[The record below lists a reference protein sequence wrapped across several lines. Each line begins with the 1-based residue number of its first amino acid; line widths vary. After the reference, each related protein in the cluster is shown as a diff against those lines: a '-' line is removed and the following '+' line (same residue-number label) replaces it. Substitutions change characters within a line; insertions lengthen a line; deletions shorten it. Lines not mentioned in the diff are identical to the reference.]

1 VHAAERDL
9 LWAAH
14 RAALSALL
22 QMLASDAAQ
31 AMAAKSQAISAHHA
45 SRSAALDPS
54 LTPEARAAAIA
65 RIRSEEAAEL
75 AAMLLEE
82 NRRAAALRS
91 SRIASLK
98 AGQRQM
104 SSAQRMRHRRERAA
118 MSVALRNRTHHVGQ
132 HRQPLHAVRT
142 LARRPRR

>member
-31 AMAAKSQAISAHHA
+31 AMAGKSQAITAHHA

-118 MSVALRNRTHHVGQ
+118 MSVAMRNRTGLVGQ
-132 HRQPLHAVRT
+132 HRQPLQAVRT
-142 LARRPRR
+142 LARRIRR

>member
-22 QMLASDAAQ
+22 QQLASDAAQ
-31 AMAAKSQAISAHHA
+31 AMAGKSQAISAHHA
-45 SRSAALDPS
+45 ARSAALDPS

-82 NRRAAALRS
+82 NRRAAAMRS

-98 AGQRQM
+98 VGHRQM

-118 MSVALRNRTHHVGQ
+118 MSVAMRNRTGLVGQ
-132 HRQPLHAVRT
+132 HRQPLQAVRT
-142 LARRPRR
+142 LARRIRR